1 MELTQVYDIFVADST
16 SEVVATINTE
26 YGINIEG
33 LNLEIDFVPPYL
45 DEFHDDWKA
54 FMCTIED
61 AVLDMQFFFIVN
73 TITMK
78 VVDLEVLDIDVRQV
92 S

>member
-1 MELTQVYDIFVADST
+1 MELMQVYDIFVADPSG
-16 SEVVATINTE
+16 EVVTTINTE

-61 AVLDMQFFFIVN
+61 AILDMQFFFIVN
-73 TITMK
+73 VITMK
-78 VVDLEVLDIDVRQV
+78 VVELHVLDFDIRQV